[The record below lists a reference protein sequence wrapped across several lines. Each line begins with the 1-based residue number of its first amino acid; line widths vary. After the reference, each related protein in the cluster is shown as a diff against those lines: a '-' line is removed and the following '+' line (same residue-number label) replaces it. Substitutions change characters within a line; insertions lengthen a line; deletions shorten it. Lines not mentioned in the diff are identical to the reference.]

1 MELKKHYKMYKSGKQ
16 LVVAAVA
23 AVAAGVMFAGNQSA
37 SADSW
42 QAKSVDQ
49 VAAELQQAG
58 NVSNYTI
65 QNGDTV
71 WALATALNM
80 SVEDFSAQYG
90 IANPEL
96 IIAGQAVNGQIVV
109 VPVSSEATAVS
120 DADAAAS
127 QADEQST
134 AAASQAAAD
143 SAYAASV
150 AAASEAAASQA
161 AADSAYAASVA
172 AAQEAQAESAAA
184 ASVAAAQDSQAQ
196 TTAVSSDVA
205 QSAAPAQQSAAATP
219 NTPAQ
224 TTPSAPVATRTYAE
238 AVNRMNAIR
247 QGAGL
252 APVTFDAGL
261 ASTAQMRANQ
271 MAGSVDGS
279 HWSQSY
285 GPEVVAIQFGSG
297 AAAIDAWYNE
307 TNMAAAPAH
316 RNWILNSSISRVGFG
331 YDAAT
336 GTFVG
341 IAG

>member
-23 AVAAGVMFAGNQSA
+23 TVAAGVMFAGNQSA

-49 VAAELQQAG
+49 VSAELQQAG

-96 IIAGQAVNGQIVV
+96 IIAGQSVNGQIIV
-109 VPVSSEATAVS
+109 VPVSSEATVVS

-127 QADEQST
+127 QADEQSA
-134 AAASQAAAD
+134 AAASQ
-143 SAYAASV
+143 
-150 AAASEAAASQA
+150 AAASQA

-172 AAQEAQAESAAA
+172 AAQQAQADSAAA
-184 ASVAAAQDSQAQ
+184 ASVAAAQDAQA
-196 TTAVSSDVA
+196 TVSSDAA
-205 QSAAPAQQSAAATP
+205 QSAAPAATDQQAPVDTP
-219 NTPAQ
+219 ETPAQ
-224 TTPSAPVATRTYAE
+224 TAPSAPVAVGEYAE
-238 AVNRMNAIR
+238 AINRMNAIR
-247 QGAGL
+247 VPAGL
-252 APVTFDAGL
+252 KQVTFDAKL
-261 ASTAQMRANQ
+261 AAVAQQRADQ
-271 MAGSVDGS
+271 MAGNVDDS
-279 HWSQSY
+279 HWAQAA
-285 GPEVVAIQFGSG
+285 GPEVVAIQWGSG
-297 AAAIDAWYNE
+297 ARAIDAWYNE
-307 TNMAAAPAH
+307 THMAAAPAH
-316 RNWILNSSISRVGFG
+316 RLWIMNATFTRVGFG
-331 YDAAT
+331 YNAAT
-336 GTFVG
+336 DTFVG

>member
-23 AVAAGVMFAGNQSA
+23 TVAAGVMFAGNQSA

-49 VAAELQQAG
+49 VSAELQQAG

-96 IIAGQAVNGQIVV
+96 IIAGQSVNGQIVV
-109 VPVSSEATAVS
+109 VPVSSEATVVS

-127 QADEQST
+127 QADEQSA

-150 AAASEAAASQA
+150 AAASQA

-172 AAQEAQAESAAA
+172 AAQQAQADSAAA
-184 ASVAAAQDSQAQ
+184 ASVAAAQDAQA
-196 TTAVSSDVA
+196 TVSSDAA
-205 QSAAPAQQSAAATP
+205 QSAAPAATDQQASVDTPAA
-219 NTPAQ
+219 PAQ
-224 TTPSAPVATRTYAE
+224 TAPSAPVATGSYAE
-238 AVNRMNAIR
+238 ALNQLNAIR
-247 QGAGL
+247 IANHLNPVEVSDELSNL
-252 APVTFDAGL
+252 A
-261 ASTAQMRANQ
+261 QQRADQ
-271 MAGSVDGS
+271 MAGSVDS
-279 HWSQSY
+279 THWNQVY

-297 AAAIDAWYNE
+297 ARAINAWFNE
-307 TNMAAAPAH
+307 TNMYDDGSHPH
-316 RNWILNSSISRVGFG
+316 TRWVLNAQVSRVGFG
-331 YDAAT
+331 YNAAT
-336 GTFVG
+336 DTFVA

>member
-23 AVAAGVMFAGNQSA
+23 TVAAGVMFAGNQSA

-49 VAAELQQAG
+49 VSAELQQAG

-96 IIAGQAVNGQIVV
+96 IIAGQSINGQIVV

-120 DADAAAS
+120 DADSAAS
-127 QADEQST
+127 Q
-134 AAASQAAAD
+134 AD

-150 AAASEAAASQA
+150 AAASQA

-172 AAQEAQAESAAA
+172 AAQQAQADSAAA
-184 ASVAAAQDSQAQ
+184 ASVAAAQQAQ
-196 TTAVSSDVA
+196 ATVSSDA
-205 QSAAPAQQSAAATP
+205 TQSAAPAAADQQASVD
-219 NTPAQ
+219 TPAQ
-224 TTPSAPVATRTYAE
+224 TAPSAPVATGSYAD
-238 AVNRMNAIR
+238 AVNQMNIWR
-247 QGAGL
+247 K
-252 APVTFDAGL
+252 DAGL
-261 ASTAQMRANQ
+261 VPVKFDEGLAAKAQARAQ
-271 MAGSVDGS
+271 QLAGSVDDA

-285 GPEVVAIQFGSG
+285 GPEVIAIGFGAG
-297 AAAIDAWYNE
+297 AGAINAWYNE
-307 TNMAAAPAH
+307 INMDGAPGH
-316 RNWILNSSISRVGFG
+316 YNWIMKATTTRVGFG

-341 IAG
+341 ESN

>member
-37 SADSW
+37 SADTW

-49 VAAELQQAG
+49 VSAELQQAG

-65 QNGDTV
+65 QKGDTV

-96 IIAGQAVNGQIVV
+96 IIAGQSVNGQIVV
-109 VPVSSEATAVS
+109 VPVSSEATVVS

-127 QADEQST
+127 QADEQSA
-134 AAASQAAAD
+134 AAAS
-143 SAYAASV
+143 V
-150 AAASEAAASQA
+150 AAASQA

-184 ASVAAAQDSQAQ
+184 ASVAAAQAAQATVASDDSQ
-196 TTAVSSDVA
+196 TN
-205 QSAAPAQQSAAATP
+205 APAADQTATV

-224 TTPSAPVATRTYAE
+224 DNSSVSVATGAYAD
-238 AVNRMNAIR
+238 ALNQLNAYR
-247 QGAGL
+247 HANGL
-252 APVTFDAGL
+252 APVTLDAGL
-261 ASTAQMRANQ
+261 SAKAQSRAQ
-271 MAGSVDGS
+271 QLAGTVDAA

-285 GPEVVAIQFGSG
+285 GPEVIAIQFGAG
-297 AAAIDAWYNE
+297 AGAIDAWYNE
-307 TNMAAAPAH
+307 TNMWGAPAH
-316 RNWILNSSISRVGFG
+316 KNWILKASTTSVGFG
-331 YDAAT
+331 YDEAT

-341 IAG
+341 ESN

>member
-23 AVAAGVMFAGNQSA
+23 TVAAGVMFAGNQSA

-49 VAAELQQAG
+49 VSAELQQAG

-96 IIAGQAVNGQIVV
+96 IIAGQSVNGQIVV
-109 VPVSSEATAVS
+109 VPVSSEVTVVS

-127 QADEQST
+127 QADEQSA
-134 AAASQAAAD
+134 AAASQAAASQAD
-143 SAYAASV
+143 EQSA
-150 AAASEAAASQA
+150 AAASQAAASQA

-172 AAQEAQAESAAA
+172 AAQQAQADSAAA
-184 ASVAAAQDSQAQ
+184 ASVAAAQQAQ
-196 TTAVSSDVA
+196 ATVSSDAA
-205 QSAAPAQQSAAATP
+205 QSAAPAATDQQASVD
-219 NTPAQ
+219 TPAQ
-224 TTPSAPVATRTYAE
+224 TAPSAPVATGSYAD
-238 AVNRMNAIR
+238 AVNQMNILRRA
-247 QGAGL
+247 AGL
-252 APVTFDAGL
+252 APVTFDEGL
-261 ASTAQMRANQ
+261 AAKAQARAEQ
-271 MAGSVDGS
+271 LAGSVDES

-285 GPEVVAIQFGSG
+285 GPEVIAIGFGAG
-297 AAAIDAWYNE
+297 AGAINAWYHE
-307 TNMAAAPAH
+307 TNMDGAPGH
-316 RNWILNSSISRVGFG
+316 YNWLMKATTTRVGFG

-341 IAG
+341 ESN

>member
-49 VAAELQQAG
+49 VTAELQQAG

-96 IIAGQAVNGQIVV
+96 IITGQAVNGQIVV

-127 QADEQST
+127 QADEQS
-134 AAASQAAAD
+134 A
-143 SAYAASV
+143 
-150 AAASEAAASQA
+150 AAASQA

-184 ASVAAAQDSQAQ
+184 ASVAAAQDAQAQ

-205 QSAAPAQQSAAATP
+205 QSAAPAQQAPAATP

-224 TTPSAPVATRTYAE
+224 TTPSAPVATGTYAE
-238 AVNRMNAIR
+238 AVYRMNAIR

>member
-23 AVAAGVMFAGNQSA
+23 TVAAGVMFAGNQSA

-49 VAAELQQAG
+49 VSAELQQAG

-96 IIAGQAVNGQIVV
+96 IIAGQSVNGQIVV
-109 VPVSSEATAVS
+109 VPVSSEATVVS

-127 QADEQST
+127 QADEQSA
-134 AAASQAAAD
+134 AAASQ
-143 SAYAASV
+143 
-150 AAASEAAASQA
+150 AAASQA

-172 AAQEAQAESAAA
+172 AAQQAQADSAAA
-184 ASVAAAQDSQAQ
+184 ASVAAAQQAQ
-196 TTAVSSDVA
+196 ATVSSDAA
-205 QSAAPAQQSAAATP
+205 QSAAPAATDQQASVD
-219 NTPAQ
+219 TPAQ
-224 TTPSAPVATRTYAE
+224 TAPSAPVATGSYAD
-238 AVNRMNAIR
+238 AVNQMNILRRA
-247 QGAGL
+247 AGL
-252 APVTFDAGL
+252 APVTFDEGVA
-261 ASTAQMRANQ
+261 AKAQARAEQ
-271 MAGSVDGS
+271 LAGSVDES

-285 GPEVVAIQFGSG
+285 GPEVIAIGFGAG
-297 AAAIDAWYNE
+297 AGAINAWYHE
-307 TNMAAAPAH
+307 TNMDGAPGH
-316 RNWILNSSISRVGFG
+316 YNWLMKATTTRVGFG

-341 IAG
+341 ESN

>member
-16 LVVAAVA
+16 FVVAAVA

-90 IANPEL
+90 ITNPDL
-96 IIAGQAVNGQIVV
+96 IVAGHAVNGQFVV
-109 VPVSSEATAVS
+109 VPASSEVTANS
-120 DADAAAS
+120 DAA
-127 QADEQST
+127 
-134 AAASQAAAD
+134 AAASQAAEQ
-143 SAYAASV
+143 SA
-150 AAASEAAASQA
+150 AAASSAAASQA

-172 AAQEAQAESAAA
+172 AAQEAQAQSAAA
-184 ASVAAAQDSQAQ
+184 ASVAAAQDAQAQ
-196 TTAVSSDVA
+196 TTAVSSEA
-205 QSAAPAQQSAAATP
+205 TQSVAPAATEQQAPAATT
-219 NTPAQ
+219 NTPAP
-224 TTPSAPVATRTYAE
+224 TAPSAPVATGSYAD

-247 QGAGL
+247 QAAGL
-252 APVTFDAGL
+252 SPVTFDAGL

-307 TNMAAAPAH
+307 TNMMAAPAH
-316 RNWILNSSISRVGFG
+316 RNWILNSQISRVGFG

>member
-16 LVVAAVA
+16 FVVAAVA

-90 IANPEL
+90 IANPDL
-96 IIAGQAVNGQIVV
+96 IVAGHAVNGQFVV
-109 VPVSSEATAVS
+109 VPASSEVTANS
-120 DADAAAS
+120 DAA
-127 QADEQST
+127 
-134 AAASQAAAD
+134 AAASQAAEQ
-143 SAYAASV
+143 SA
-150 AAASEAAASQA
+150 AAASSAAASQA

-172 AAQEAQAESAAA
+172 AAQEAQAQSAAA
-184 ASVAAAQDSQAQ
+184 ASVAAAQDAQAQ
-196 TTAVSSDVA
+196 TTAVSSEA
-205 QSAAPAQQSAAATP
+205 TQSVAPAATKQQAPAATDSSS
-219 NTPAQ
+219 Q
-224 TTPSAPVATRTYAE
+224 DATGAYAD
-238 AVNRMNAIR
+238 AVNQMNALR
-247 QGAGL
+247 HAAGL

-261 ASTAQMRANQ
+261 ASTAQLRAQQ
-271 MAGSVDGS
+271 MAGNVDGA
-279 HWSQSY
+279 HISQTY
-285 GPEVVAIQFGSG
+285 GHEVVAIQFGAG
-297 AAAIDAWYNE
+297 AAAINAWYNE
-307 TNMAAAPAH
+307 TNMIMAPAH
-316 RNWILNSSISRVGFG
+316 RLWIMNSAYTRVGFG

>member
-16 LVVAAVA
+16 LVLAAVA
-23 AVAAGVMFAGNQSA
+23 TVAAGVMFAGNQSA

-49 VAAELQQAG
+49 VSAELQQAG

-96 IIAGQAVNGQIVV
+96 IIAGQSVNGQIVV
-109 VPVSSEATAVS
+109 VPVSSEVTVVS

-127 QADEQST
+127 QADEQSA
-134 AAASQAAAD
+134 AAASQ
-143 SAYAASV
+143 
-150 AAASEAAASQA
+150 AAASQA

-172 AAQEAQAESAAA
+172 AAQQAQADSAAA
-184 ASVAAAQDSQAQ
+184 ASVAAAQQAQ
-196 TTAVSSDVA
+196 ATVSSDAA
-205 QSAAPAQQSAAATP
+205 QSAAPAATDQQASVD
-219 NTPAQ
+219 TPAQ
-224 TTPSAPVATRTYAE
+224 TAPSAPVATGSYAD
-238 AVNRMNAIR
+238 AVNQMNILRRA
-247 QGAGL
+247 AGL
-252 APVTFDAGL
+252 APVTFDEGL
-261 ASTAQMRANQ
+261 AAKAQARAEQ
-271 MAGSVDGS
+271 LAGSVDES

-285 GPEVVAIQFGSG
+285 GPEVIAIGFGAG
-297 AAAIDAWYNE
+297 AGAINAWYHE
-307 TNMAAAPAH
+307 TNMDGAPGH
-316 RNWILNSSISRVGFG
+316 YNWLMKATTTRVGFG

-341 IAG
+341 ESN

>member
-23 AVAAGVMFAGNQSA
+23 TVAAGVMFAGNQSA

-49 VAAELQQAG
+49 VSAELQQAG

-96 IIAGQAVNGQIVV
+96 IIAGQSVNGQIVV
-109 VPVSSEATAVS
+109 VPVSSEATVVS

-127 QADEQST
+127 QADEQSA

-150 AAASEAAASQA
+150 AAASQA

-172 AAQEAQAESAAA
+172 AAQQAQADSAAA
-184 ASVAAAQDSQAQ
+184 ASVAAAQDAQA
-196 TTAVSSDVA
+196 TVSSDVA
-205 QSAAPAQQSAAATP
+205 QSAAPAATDQQASVDTPAA
-219 NTPAQ
+219 PAQ
-224 TTPSAPVATRTYAE
+224 TAPSAPVAAGAYTE
-238 AVNRMNAIR
+238 ALNQLNAIR
-247 QGAGL
+247 IANHLNPVEFDDGL
-252 APVTFDAGL
+252 AA
-261 ASTAQMRANQ
+261 AAQQRADQ
-271 MAGSVDGS
+271 MAGSVDGT
-279 HWSQSY
+279 HYGQVY

-297 AAAIDAWYNE
+297 AAAINAWFNE
-307 TNMAAAPAH
+307 TYMEDNGSHPH
-316 RNWILNSSISRVGFG
+316 TRWVLNAQVSRVGFG
-331 YDAAT
+331 YNAAT
-336 GTFVG
+336 DTFVG

>member
-23 AVAAGVMFAGNQSA
+23 TVAAGVMFAGNQSA

-49 VAAELQQAG
+49 VSAELQQAG

-96 IIAGQAVNGQIVV
+96 IIAGQSVNGQIVV
-109 VPVSSEATAVS
+109 VPVSSEGTVVS

-127 QADEQST
+127 QADEQSA
-134 AAASQAAAD
+134 AAASQ
-143 SAYAASV
+143 
-150 AAASEAAASQA
+150 AAASQA

-172 AAQEAQAESAAA
+172 AAQQAQADSAAA
-184 ASVAAAQDSQAQ
+184 ASVAAAQQAQ
-196 TTAVSSDVA
+196 ATVSSDAA
-205 QSAAPAQQSAAATP
+205 QSAAPAATDQQASVD
-219 NTPAQ
+219 TPAQ
-224 TTPSAPVATRTYAE
+224 TAPSAPVATGSYAD
-238 AVNRMNAIR
+238 AVNQMNILRRA
-247 QGAGL
+247 AGL
-252 APVTFDAGL
+252 APVTFDEGL
-261 ASTAQMRANQ
+261 AAKAQARAEQ
-271 MAGSVDGS
+271 LAGSVDES

-285 GPEVVAIQFGSG
+285 GPEVIAIGFGAG
-297 AAAIDAWYNE
+297 AGAINAWYHE
-307 TNMAAAPAH
+307 TNMDGAPGH
-316 RNWILNSSISRVGFG
+316 YNWLMKATTTRVGFG

-341 IAG
+341 ESN

>member
-16 LVVAAVA
+16 LFVAAVA
-23 AVAAGVMFAGNQSA
+23 TVAAGVMFAGDQSA

-49 VAAELQQAG
+49 VSAELQQAG
-58 NVSNYTI
+58 NVSDYTI

-80 SVEDFSAQYG
+80 SVEDFLAQYG

-96 IIAGQAVNGQIVV
+96 IIAGQSINGQIVV
-109 VPVSSEATAVS
+109 VPVSSEATVVS

-127 QADEQST
+127 QADEQSA

-150 AAASEAAASQA
+150 AAASQA

-184 ASVAAAQDSQAQ
+184 ASVAAAQEAQAQ
-196 TTAVSSDVA
+196 TTTSVNES
-205 QSAAPAQQSAAATP
+205 QTTAPASDQTATV
-219 NTPAQ
+219 NTPTQ
-224 TTPSAPVATRTYAE
+224 TTPSVPVATGDFSE
-238 AVNRMNAIR
+238 ALNALNAIR
-247 QGAGL
+247 LKAGVP
-252 APVTFDAGL
+252 PVTLDANL
-261 ASTAQMRANQ
+261 SVKAQSRAQQ
-271 MAGSVDGS
+271 MAGSVDSTHYG
-279 HWSQSY
+279 QIY
-285 GPEVVAIQFGSG
+285 GPEVVAIMWGSG
-297 AAAIDAWYNE
+297 SRAINAWYTEAGMTDDGSHPHTRWVVN
-307 TNMAAAPAH
+307 
-316 RNWILNSSISRVGFG
+316 LYVSRVGFG
-331 YDAAT
+331 YDPAT
-336 GTFVG
+336 DTFVG

>member
-1 MELKKHYKMYKSGKQ
+1 MELKKHYKVYKSGKQ

-23 AVAAGVMFAGNQSA
+23 TVAAGVMFAGNQSA

-49 VAAELQQAG
+49 VSAELQQAG
-58 NVSNYTI
+58 NVSDYTI

-96 IIAGQAVNGQIVV
+96 IIAGQSINGQIVV

-120 DADAAAS
+120 DADSAAS
-127 QADEQST
+127 Q
-134 AAASQAAAD
+134 AD

-150 AAASEAAASQA
+150 AAASQA

-172 AAQEAQAESAAA
+172 AAQQAQADSAAA
-184 ASVAAAQDSQAQ
+184 ASVAAAQQAQ
-196 TTAVSSDVA
+196 ATVSSDA
-205 QSAAPAQQSAAATP
+205 TQSAAPAAADQQASVD
-219 NTPAQ
+219 TPAQ
-224 TTPSAPVATRTYAE
+224 TAPSAPVATGSYAD
-238 AVNRMNAIR
+238 AVNQMNIWR
-247 QGAGL
+247 K
-252 APVTFDAGL
+252 DAGL
-261 ASTAQMRANQ
+261 VPVKFDEGLAAKAQARAQ
-271 MAGSVDGS
+271 QLAGSVDDA

-285 GPEVVAIQFGSG
+285 GPEVIAIGFGAG
-297 AAAIDAWYNE
+297 AGAINAWYNE
-307 TNMAAAPAH
+307 INMDGAPGH
-316 RNWILNSSISRVGFG
+316 YNWIMKATTTRVGFG

-341 IAG
+341 ESN

>member
-16 LVVAAVA
+16 FVVAAVA

-90 IANPEL
+90 IANPDL
-96 IIAGQAVNGQIVV
+96 IVAGHAVNGQFVV
-109 VPVSSEATAVS
+109 VPASSEVTANS
-120 DADAAAS
+120 DAAA
-127 QADEQST
+127 T
-134 AAASQAAAD
+134 ASQAAEQ
-143 SAYAASV
+143 SA
-150 AAASEAAASQA
+150 AAASSAAASQA

-172 AAQEAQAESAAA
+172 AAQEAQAQSAAA
-184 ASVAAAQDSQAQ
+184 ASVAAAQDAQAQ
-196 TTAVSSDVA
+196 TTAVSSEA
-205 QSAAPAQQSAAATP
+205 TQSVAPAATKQQAPAATDSSS
-219 NTPAQ
+219 Q
-224 TTPSAPVATRTYAE
+224 VATGTYAD

-247 QGAGL
+247 QAAGL
-252 APVTFDAGL
+252 SPVTFDAGL

-307 TNMAAAPAH
+307 TNMMAAPAH
-316 RNWILNSSISRVGFG
+316 RNWILNSQISRIGFG

>member
-23 AVAAGVMFAGNQSA
+23 TVAAGVMFAGNQSA

-49 VAAELQQAG
+49 VSAELQQAG

-96 IIAGQAVNGQIVV
+96 IIAGQSVNGQIVV
-109 VPVSSEATAVS
+109 VPVSSEATVVS

-127 QADEQST
+127 QADEQSA
-134 AAASQAAAD
+134 AAASQ
-143 SAYAASV
+143 
-150 AAASEAAASQA
+150 AAASQA

-172 AAQEAQAESAAA
+172 AAQQAQADSAAA
-184 ASVAAAQDSQAQ
+184 ASVAAAQDAQA
-196 TTAVSSDVA
+196 TVSSDAA
-205 QSAAPAQQSAAATP
+205 QSAAPAATDQQAPVDTP
-219 NTPAQ
+219 ETPAQ
-224 TTPSAPVATRTYAE
+224 TAPSAPVAVGEYAE
-238 AVNRMNAIR
+238 AINRMNAIR
-247 QGAGL
+247 VPAGL
-252 APVTFDAGL
+252 KQVTFDAKL
-261 ASTAQMRANQ
+261 AAVAQQRADQ
-271 MAGSVDGS
+271 MAGNVDDS
-279 HWSQSY
+279 HWAQAA
-285 GPEVVAIQFGSG
+285 GPEVVAIQWGSG
-297 AAAIDAWYNE
+297 ARAIDAWYNE
-307 TNMAAAPAH
+307 THMAAAPAH
-316 RNWILNSSISRVGFG
+316 RLWIMNATFTRVGFG
-331 YDAAT
+331 YNAAT
-336 GTFVG
+336 DTFVG

>member
-23 AVAAGVMFAGNQSA
+23 TVAAGVMFAGNQSA

-49 VAAELQQAG
+49 VSAELQQAG

-96 IIAGQAVNGQIVV
+96 IIAGQSVNGQIVV
-109 VPVSSEATAVS
+109 VPVSSEVTVVS

-127 QADEQST
+127 QADEQSA
-134 AAASQAAAD
+134 AAASQ
-143 SAYAASV
+143 
-150 AAASEAAASQA
+150 AAASQA

-172 AAQEAQAESAAA
+172 AAQQAQADSAAA
-184 ASVAAAQDSQAQ
+184 SSVAAAQQAQ
-196 TTAVSSDVA
+196 ATVSSDAA
-205 QSAAPAQQSAAATP
+205 QSAAPAATDQQASVD
-219 NTPAQ
+219 TPAQ
-224 TTPSAPVATRTYAE
+224 TAPSAPVATGSYAD
-238 AVNRMNAIR
+238 AVNQMNILRRA
-247 QGAGL
+247 AGL
-252 APVTFDAGL
+252 APVTFDEGL
-261 ASTAQMRANQ
+261 AAKAQARAEQ
-271 MAGSVDGS
+271 LAGSVDES

-285 GPEVVAIQFGSG
+285 GPEVIAIGFGAG
-297 AAAIDAWYNE
+297 AGAINAWYHE
-307 TNMAAAPAH
+307 TNMDGAPGH
-316 RNWILNSSISRVGFG
+316 YNWLMKATTTRVGFG

-341 IAG
+341 ESN

>member
-16 LVVAAVA
+16 FVVAAVA

-90 IANPEL
+90 IANPDF
-96 IIAGQAVNGQIVV
+96 IVAGHAVNGQFVV
-109 VPVSSEATAVS
+109 VPVSSEVTANS
-120 DADAAAS
+120 DAA
-127 QADEQST
+127 
-134 AAASQAAAD
+134 AAASQAAEQ
-143 SAYAASV
+143 SA
-150 AAASEAAASQA
+150 AAASSAAASQA

-172 AAQEAQAESAAA
+172 AAQEAQAQSAAA
-184 ASVAAAQDSQAQ
+184 ASLAAAQEAQSQAQ
-196 TTAVSSDVA
+196 TTAVSSETT
-205 QSAAPAQQSAAATP
+205 QSVAPAATEQQAPAATT
-219 NTPAQ
+219 NTPAP
-224 TTPSAPVATRTYAE
+224 TAPSAPVATGSYAD

-247 QGAGL
+247 QAAGL
-252 APVTFDAGL
+252 SPVTFDAGL

-297 AAAIDAWYNE
+297 ATAIDAWYNE
-307 TNMAAAPAH
+307 THMMAAPAH

>member
-16 LVVAAVA
+16 FVVAAVA

-90 IANPEL
+90 ITNPDL
-96 IIAGQAVNGQIVV
+96 IVAGHAVNGQFVV
-109 VPVSSEATAVS
+109 VPASSEVTANS
-120 DADAAAS
+120 DAA
-127 QADEQST
+127 
-134 AAASQAAAD
+134 AAASQAAEQ
-143 SAYAASV
+143 SA
-150 AAASEAAASQA
+150 AAASSAAASQA

-172 AAQEAQAESAAA
+172 AAQEAQAQSAAA
-184 ASVAAAQDSQAQ
+184 ASVAAAQDAQAQ
-196 TTAVSSDVA
+196 TTAVSSEA
-205 QSAAPAQQSAAATP
+205 TQSVAPAATKQQAPAATDSSS
-219 NTPAQ
+219 Q
-224 TTPSAPVATRTYAE
+224 VATGTYAD

-247 QGAGL
+247 QAAGL
-252 APVTFDAGL
+252 SPVTFDAGL
-261 ASTAQMRANQ
+261 ASTAQMRAKQ

-279 HWSQSY
+279 HWAQSN

-307 TNMAAAPAH
+307 TNMMAAPAH
-316 RNWILNSSISRVGFG
+316 RNWILNSQISRVGFG

>member
-23 AVAAGVMFAGNQSA
+23 TVAAGVMFAGNQSA

-49 VAAELQQAG
+49 VSAELQQAG

-96 IIAGQAVNGQIVV
+96 IIAGQSVNGQIVV
-109 VPVSSEATAVS
+109 VPVSSEVTVVS
-120 DADAAAS
+120 DAD
-127 QADEQST
+127 
-134 AAASQAAAD
+134 
-143 SAYAASV
+143 
-150 AAASEAAASQA
+150 AAASQA

-172 AAQEAQAESAAA
+172 AAQQAQADSAAA
-184 ASVAAAQDSQAQ
+184 ASVAAAQQAQ
-196 TTAVSSDVA
+196 ATVSSDAA
-205 QSAAPAQQSAAATP
+205 QSAAPAATDQQASVD
-219 NTPAQ
+219 TPAQ
-224 TTPSAPVATRTYAE
+224 TAPSAPVATGSYAD
-238 AVNRMNAIR
+238 AVNQMNILRRA
-247 QGAGL
+247 AGL
-252 APVTFDAGL
+252 APVTFDEGL
-261 ASTAQMRANQ
+261 AAKAQARAEQ
-271 MAGSVDGS
+271 LAGSVDES

-285 GPEVVAIQFGSG
+285 GPEVIAIGFGAG
-297 AAAIDAWYNE
+297 AGAINAWYHE
-307 TNMAAAPAH
+307 TNMDGAPGH
-316 RNWILNSSISRVGFG
+316 YNWLMKATTTRVGFG

-341 IAG
+341 ESN

>member
-23 AVAAGVMFAGNQSA
+23 TVAAGVMFAGNQSA

-42 QAKSVDQ
+42 QAKSVDK
-49 VAAELQQAG
+49 VSAELQQAG
-58 NVSNYTI
+58 NVSDYTI

-96 IIAGQAVNGQIVV
+96 IIAGQSINGQIIV

-127 QADEQST
+127 QSDEQSA
-134 AAASQAAAD
+134 AAASQAAVD

-150 AAASEAAASQA
+150 AAASQA

-172 AAQEAQAESAAA
+172 AAQQAQADSAAA
-184 ASVAAAQDSQAQ
+184 ASVATAQQAQ
-196 TTAVSSDVA
+196 ATVSSDAA
-205 QSAAPAQQSAAATP
+205 QSAAPVATDQQASVD
-219 NTPAQ
+219 TPAAPVQ
-224 TTPSAPVATRTYAE
+224 TAPSAPVATGSYAE
-238 AVNRMNAIR
+238 ALNQLNAIR
-247 QGAGL
+247 IANHLNPVEVSDELSNL
-252 APVTFDAGL
+252 A
-261 ASTAQMRANQ
+261 QQRADQ
-271 MAGSVDGS
+271 MAGSVDS
-279 HWSQSY
+279 THWNQVY

-297 AAAIDAWYNE
+297 ARAINAWFNE
-307 TNMAAAPAH
+307 TNMYDDGSHPH
-316 RNWILNSSISRVGFG
+316 TRWVLNAQVSRVGFG
-331 YDAAT
+331 YNAAT
-336 GTFVG
+336 DTFVA

>member
-23 AVAAGVMFAGNQSA
+23 TVAAGVMFAGNQSA

-49 VAAELQQAG
+49 VSAELQQAG

-96 IIAGQAVNGQIVV
+96 IIAGQSVNGQIVV
-109 VPVSSEATAVS
+109 VPVSSEATVVS

-127 QADEQST
+127 QADEQSA
-134 AAASQAAAD
+134 AAASQ
-143 SAYAASV
+143 
-150 AAASEAAASQA
+150 AAASQA

-172 AAQEAQAESAAA
+172 AAQQAQADSAAA
-184 ASVAAAQDSQAQ
+184 ASVAAAQQAQ
-196 TTAVSSDVA
+196 ATVSSDAA
-205 QSAAPAQQSAAATP
+205 QSAAPAATDQQASVD
-219 NTPAQ
+219 TPAQ
-224 TTPSAPVATRTYAE
+224 TAPSAPVATGSYAD
-238 AVNRMNAIR
+238 AVNQMNILRRA
-247 QGAGL
+247 AGL
-252 APVTFDAGL
+252 AQVTFDEGL
-261 ASTAQMRANQ
+261 AAKAQARAEQ
-271 MAGSVDGS
+271 LAGSVDES

-285 GPEVVAIQFGSG
+285 GPEVIAIGFGAG
-297 AAAIDAWYNE
+297 AGAINAWYHE
-307 TNMAAAPAH
+307 TNMDGAPGH
-316 RNWILNSSISRVGFG
+316 YNWLMKATTTRVGFG

-341 IAG
+341 ESN

>member
-23 AVAAGVMFAGNQSA
+23 TVAAGVMFAGNQSA

-49 VAAELQQAG
+49 VSAELQQAG

-96 IIAGQAVNGQIVV
+96 IIAGQSVNGQIVV
-109 VPVSSEATAVS
+109 VPVSSEVTVVS

-127 QADEQST
+127 QADEQSA
-134 AAASQAAAD
+134 AAASQ
-143 SAYAASV
+143 
-150 AAASEAAASQA
+150 AAASQA

-172 AAQEAQAESAAA
+172 AAQQAQADSAAA
-184 ASVAAAQDSQAQ
+184 ASVAAAQQAQ
-196 TTAVSSDVA
+196 ATVSSDAA
-205 QSAAPAQQSAAATP
+205 QSAAPAATDQQASVD
-219 NTPAQ
+219 TPAQ
-224 TTPSAPVATRTYAE
+224 TAPSAPVATGSYAD
-238 AVNRMNAIR
+238 AVNQMKILRRA
-247 QGAGL
+247 AGL
-252 APVTFDAGL
+252 APVTFDEGL
-261 ASTAQMRANQ
+261 AAKAQARAEQ
-271 MAGSVDGS
+271 LAGSVDES

-285 GPEVVAIQFGSG
+285 GPEVIAIGFGAG
-297 AAAIDAWYNE
+297 AGAINAWYHE
-307 TNMAAAPAH
+307 TNMDGAPGH
-316 RNWILNSSISRVGFG
+316 YNWLMKATTTRVGFG

-341 IAG
+341 ESN

>member
-127 QADEQST
+127 QADEQSA

-143 SAYAASV
+143 SAYAT
-150 AAASEAAASQA
+150 
-161 AADSAYAASVA
+161 SVA

-184 ASVAAAQDSQAQ
+184 ASVAAAQDAQAQ

-205 QSAAPAQQSAAATP
+205 QSAAPAQQAPAATP

-224 TTPSAPVATRTYAE
+224 TTPSAPVATGSYAE

-316 RNWILNSSISRVGFG
+316 RNWILNLSISRVGFG

>member
-16 LVVAAVA
+16 FVVAAVA
-23 AVAAGVMFAGNQSA
+23 AVAAGAMFAGNQSA

-90 IANPEL
+90 ITNPDL
-96 IIAGQAVNGQIVV
+96 IVAGHAVNGQFVV
-109 VPVSSEATAVS
+109 VPASSEVTANS
-120 DADAAAS
+120 DAA
-127 QADEQST
+127 
-134 AAASQAAAD
+134 AAASQAAEQ
-143 SAYAASV
+143 SA
-150 AAASEAAASQA
+150 AAASSAAASQA

-172 AAQEAQAESAAA
+172 AAQEAQAQSAAA
-184 ASVAAAQDSQAQ
+184 ASVAAAQDAQAQ
-196 TTAVSSDVA
+196 TTAVSSEA
-205 QSAAPAQQSAAATP
+205 TQSVAPAATKQQAPAATDSSS
-219 NTPAQ
+219 Q
-224 TTPSAPVATRTYAE
+224 VATGTYAD

-247 QGAGL
+247 QAAGL
-252 APVTFDAGL
+252 SPVTFDAGL
-261 ASTAQMRANQ
+261 ASTAQMRAKQ

-279 HWSQSY
+279 HWAQSN

-307 TNMAAAPAH
+307 TNMMAAPAH
-316 RNWILNSSISRVGFG
+316 RNWILNSQISRVGFG

>member
-23 AVAAGVMFAGNQSA
+23 TVAAGVMFAGNQSA

-49 VAAELQQAG
+49 VSAELQQAG
-58 NVSNYTI
+58 NVSDYTI

-96 IIAGQAVNGQIVV
+96 IIAGQSINGQIVV

-120 DADAAAS
+120 DADSAAS
-127 QADEQST
+127 Q
-134 AAASQAAAD
+134 AD

-150 AAASEAAASQA
+150 AAASQ

-172 AAQEAQAESAAA
+172 AAQQAQADSAAA
-184 ASVAAAQDSQAQ
+184 ASVAAAQQAQ
-196 TTAVSSDVA
+196 ATVSSDA
-205 QSAAPAQQSAAATP
+205 TQSAAPAAADQQASVD
-219 NTPAQ
+219 TPAQ
-224 TTPSAPVATRTYAE
+224 TAPSAPVATGSYAD
-238 AVNRMNAIR
+238 AVNQMNIWR
-247 QGAGL
+247 K
-252 APVTFDAGL
+252 DAGL
-261 ASTAQMRANQ
+261 VPVKFDEGLAAKAQARAQ
-271 MAGSVDGS
+271 QLAGSVDDA

-285 GPEVVAIQFGSG
+285 GPEVIAIGFGAG
-297 AAAIDAWYNE
+297 AGAINAWYNE
-307 TNMAAAPAH
+307 INMDGAPGH
-316 RNWILNSSISRVGFG
+316 YNWIMKATTTRVGFG

-341 IAG
+341 ESN

>member
-23 AVAAGVMFAGNQSA
+23 TVAAGVMFAGNQSA

-49 VAAELQQAG
+49 VSAELQQAG

-96 IIAGQAVNGQIVV
+96 IIAGQSVNGQIVV
-109 VPVSSEATAVS
+109 VPVSSEVTVVS

-127 QADEQST
+127 QADEQS
-134 AAASQAAAD
+134 A
-143 SAYAASV
+143 
-150 AAASEAAASQA
+150 AAASQA

-172 AAQEAQAESAAA
+172 AAQQAQADSAAA
-184 ASVAAAQDSQAQ
+184 ASVAAAQQAQ
-196 TTAVSSDVA
+196 ATVSSDAA
-205 QSAAPAQQSAAATP
+205 QSAAPAATDQQASVD
-219 NTPAQ
+219 TPAQ
-224 TTPSAPVATRTYAE
+224 TAPSAPVATGSYAD
-238 AVNRMNAIR
+238 AVNQMNILRRA
-247 QGAGL
+247 AGL
-252 APVTFDAGL
+252 APVTFDEGL
-261 ASTAQMRANQ
+261 AAKAQARAEQ
-271 MAGSVDGS
+271 LAGSVDES

-285 GPEVVAIQFGSG
+285 GPEVIAIGFGAG
-297 AAAIDAWYNE
+297 AGAINAWYHE
-307 TNMAAAPAH
+307 TNMDGAPGH
-316 RNWILNSSISRVGFG
+316 YNWLMKATTTRVGFG

-341 IAG
+341 ESN

>member
-23 AVAAGVMFAGNQSA
+23 TVAAGVMFAGNQSA

-49 VAAELQQAG
+49 VSAELQQAG

-71 WALATALNM
+71 WTLATALNM

-96 IIAGQAVNGQIVV
+96 IIAGQSVNGQIVV
-109 VPVSSEATAVS
+109 VPVSSEATVVS

-127 QADEQST
+127 QADEQSA

-150 AAASEAAASQA
+150 AAASQA

-172 AAQEAQAESAAA
+172 AAQQAQADSAAA
-184 ASVAAAQDSQAQ
+184 ASVAAAQDAQA
-196 TTAVSSDVA
+196 TVSSAAA
-205 QSAAPAQQSAAATP
+205 QSAAPAATDQQAPVDTPAA
-219 NTPAQ
+219 PAQ
-224 TTPSAPVATRTYAE
+224 TAPSAPVATGDFAE
-238 AVNRMNAIR
+238 ALATMNLLR
-247 QGAGL
+247 QQHGLSPVVYDSGL
-252 APVTFDAGL
+252 AG
-261 ASTAQMRANQ
+261 TAQMRAQAQTN
-271 MAGSVDGS
+271 ADYGDSA
-279 HWSQSY
+279 HWAQAY
-285 GPEVVAIQFGSG
+285 GPEVLAHGYGSG
-297 AAAIDAWYNE
+297 ANAMYAWFHE
-307 TNMAAAPAH
+307 TNMAGGTAH
-316 RNWILNSSISRVGFG
+316 RDWILNVKITRVGFG
-331 YDAAT
+331 YDAAND
-336 GTFVG
+336 TFVG

>member
-23 AVAAGVMFAGNQSA
+23 TVAAGVMFAGNQSA

-49 VAAELQQAG
+49 VSAELQQAG
-58 NVSNYTI
+58 DVSNYTI

-96 IIAGQAVNGQIVV
+96 IIAGQSVNGQIVV
-109 VPVSSEATAVS
+109 VPVSSEVTVVS

-127 QADEQST
+127 QADEQSA
-134 AAASQAAAD
+134 AAASQ
-143 SAYAASV
+143 
-150 AAASEAAASQA
+150 AAASQA

-172 AAQEAQAESAAA
+172 AAQQAQADSAAA
-184 ASVAAAQDSQAQ
+184 ASVAAAQQAQ
-196 TTAVSSDVA
+196 ATVSSDAA
-205 QSAAPAQQSAAATP
+205 QSAAPAATDQQASVD
-219 NTPAQ
+219 TPAQ
-224 TTPSAPVATRTYAE
+224 TAPSAPVATGSYAD
-238 AVNRMNAIR
+238 AVNQMNILRRA
-247 QGAGL
+247 AGL
-252 APVTFDAGL
+252 APVTFDEGL
-261 ASTAQMRANQ
+261 AAKAQARAEQ
-271 MAGSVDGS
+271 LAGSVDES

-285 GPEVVAIQFGSG
+285 GPEVIAIGFGAG
-297 AAAIDAWYNE
+297 AGAINAWYHE
-307 TNMAAAPAH
+307 TNMDGAPGH
-316 RNWILNSSISRVGFG
+316 YNWLMKATTTRVGFG

-341 IAG
+341 ESN

>member
-23 AVAAGVMFAGNQSA
+23 TVAAGFMFAGNQSA

-49 VAAELQQAG
+49 VSAELQQAG
-58 NVSNYTI
+58 NVSDYTI

-96 IIAGQAVNGQIVV
+96 IIAGQSINGQIVV

-120 DADAAAS
+120 DADSAAS
-127 QADEQST
+127 Q
-134 AAASQAAAD
+134 AD

-150 AAASEAAASQA
+150 AAASQA

-172 AAQEAQAESAAA
+172 AAQQAQADSAAA
-184 ASVAAAQDSQAQ
+184 ASVAAAQQAQ
-196 TTAVSSDVA
+196 ATVSSDA
-205 QSAAPAQQSAAATP
+205 TQSAAPAAADQQASVD
-219 NTPAQ
+219 TPAQ
-224 TTPSAPVATRTYAE
+224 TAPSAPVATGSYAD
-238 AVNRMNAIR
+238 AVNQMNIWR
-247 QGAGL
+247 K
-252 APVTFDAGL
+252 DAGL
-261 ASTAQMRANQ
+261 VPVKFDEGLAAKAQARAQ
-271 MAGSVDGS
+271 QLAGSVDDA

-285 GPEVVAIQFGSG
+285 GPEVIAIGFGAG
-297 AAAIDAWYNE
+297 AGAINAWYNE
-307 TNMAAAPAH
+307 INMDGAPGH
-316 RNWILNSSISRVGFG
+316 YNWIMKATTTRVGFG

-341 IAG
+341 ESN

>member
-23 AVAAGVMFAGNQSA
+23 TVAAGVMFAGNQSA

-49 VAAELQQAG
+49 VSAELQQAG
-58 NVSNYTI
+58 NVSDYTI

-96 IIAGQAVNGQIVV
+96 IIAGQSINGQIVV

-120 DADAAAS
+120 DADSAAS
-127 QADEQST
+127 Q
-134 AAASQAAAD
+134 AD

-150 AAASEAAASQA
+150 AAASQA

-172 AAQEAQAESAAA
+172 AAQQAQADSAAA
-184 ASVAAAQDSQAQ
+184 ASVAAVQQAQ
-196 TTAVSSDVA
+196 ATVSSDA
-205 QSAAPAQQSAAATP
+205 TQSAAPAAADQQASVD
-219 NTPAQ
+219 TPAQ
-224 TTPSAPVATRTYAE
+224 TAPSAPVATGSYAD
-238 AVNRMNAIR
+238 AVNQMNIWR
-247 QGAGL
+247 K
-252 APVTFDAGL
+252 DAGL
-261 ASTAQMRANQ
+261 VPVKFDEGLAAKAQARAQ
-271 MAGSVDGS
+271 QLAGSVDDA

-285 GPEVVAIQFGSG
+285 GPEVIAIGFGAG
-297 AAAIDAWYNE
+297 AGAINAWYNE
-307 TNMAAAPAH
+307 INMDGAPGH
-316 RNWILNSSISRVGFG
+316 YNWIMKATTTRVGFG

-341 IAG
+341 ESN

>member
-23 AVAAGVMFAGNQSA
+23 TVAAGVMFAGNQSA

-49 VAAELQQAG
+49 VSAELQQAG
-58 NVSNYTI
+58 NVSDYTI

-96 IIAGQAVNGQIVV
+96 IIAGQSINGQIVV

-120 DADAAAS
+120 DADSAAS
-127 QADEQST
+127 Q
-134 AAASQAAAD
+134 AD
-143 SAYAASV
+143 SAYAAS
-150 AAASEAAASQA
+150 AAAASQA

-172 AAQEAQAESAAA
+172 AAQQAQADSAAA
-184 ASVAAAQDSQAQ
+184 ASVAAAQQAQ
-196 TTAVSSDVA
+196 ATVSSDA
-205 QSAAPAQQSAAATP
+205 TQSAAPAAADQQASVD
-219 NTPAQ
+219 TPAQ
-224 TTPSAPVATRTYAE
+224 TAPSAPVATGSYAD
-238 AVNRMNAIR
+238 AVNQMNIWR
-247 QGAGL
+247 K
-252 APVTFDAGL
+252 DAGL
-261 ASTAQMRANQ
+261 VPVKFDEGLAAKAQARAQ
-271 MAGSVDGS
+271 QLAGSVDDA

-285 GPEVVAIQFGSG
+285 GPEVIAIGFGAG
-297 AAAIDAWYNE
+297 AGAINAWYNE
-307 TNMAAAPAH
+307 INMDGAPGH
-316 RNWILNSSISRVGFG
+316 YNWIMKATTTRVGFG

-341 IAG
+341 ESN

>member
-23 AVAAGVMFAGNQSA
+23 TVAAGVMFAGNQSA

-49 VAAELQQAG
+49 VSAELQQAG
-58 NVSNYTI
+58 NVSDYTI

-96 IIAGQAVNGQIVV
+96 IIAGQSINGQIVV

-120 DADAAAS
+120 DADSAAS
-127 QADEQST
+127 Q
-134 AAASQAAAD
+134 AD

-150 AAASEAAASQA
+150 AAASQA

-172 AAQEAQAESAAA
+172 AAQQAQADSAAA
-184 ASVAAAQDSQAQ
+184 ASVAAAQQAQ
-196 TTAVSSDVA
+196 ATVSSDA
-205 QSAAPAQQSAAATP
+205 TQSAASAAADQQASVD
-219 NTPAQ
+219 TPAQ
-224 TTPSAPVATRTYAE
+224 TAPSAPVATGSYAD
-238 AVNRMNAIR
+238 AVNQMNIWR
-247 QGAGL
+247 K
-252 APVTFDAGL
+252 DAGL
-261 ASTAQMRANQ
+261 VPVKFDEGLAAKAQARAQ
-271 MAGSVDGS
+271 QLAGSVDDA

-285 GPEVVAIQFGSG
+285 GPEVIAIGFGAG
-297 AAAIDAWYNE
+297 AGAINAWYNE
-307 TNMAAAPAH
+307 INMDGAPGH
-316 RNWILNSSISRVGFG
+316 YNWIMKATTTRVGFG

-341 IAG
+341 ESN

>member
-23 AVAAGVMFAGNQSA
+23 TVAAGVMFAGNQSA

-90 IANPEL
+90 ITNPDL
-96 IIAGQAVNGQIVV
+96 IVAGHAVNGQFVV
-109 VPVSSEATAVS
+109 VPASSEVTANS
-120 DADAAAS
+120 DAA
-127 QADEQST
+127 
-134 AAASQAAAD
+134 AAASQAAEQ
-143 SAYAASV
+143 SA
-150 AAASEAAASQA
+150 AAASSAAASQA

-172 AAQEAQAESAAA
+172 AAQEAQAQSAAA
-184 ASVAAAQDSQAQ
+184 ASVAAAQDAQAQ
-196 TTAVSSDVA
+196 TTAVSSEA
-205 QSAAPAQQSAAATP
+205 TQSVAPAATKQQAPAATDSSS
-219 NTPAQ
+219 Q
-224 TTPSAPVATRTYAE
+224 VATGTYAD

-247 QGAGL
+247 QAAGL
-252 APVTFDAGL
+252 SPVTFDAGL
-261 ASTAQMRANQ
+261 ASTAQMRAKQ

-279 HWSQSY
+279 HWAQSN

-307 TNMAAAPAH
+307 TNMMAAPAH
-316 RNWILNSSISRVGFG
+316 RNWILNSQISRVGFG